1 MLILLLFAFVA
12 GVVTVLS
19 PCILPLLPVIL
30 SSSDGSGKQRPTGVI
45 IGFIASFTFFTLFLS
60 TIVQFSGIPSSALRS
75 LSVVI
80 LALFGISLL
89 IPKVQALIEQLF
101 SRFANLM
108 PSGQKRQ
115 GFWGG
120 IVIGLSLGLLWTP
133 CVGPILASVISL
145 AITGTVTAQSFLIT
159 LSYAIGTAIP
169 LFLIM
174 LAGSTALQRVPWLV
188 RNTSLIQ
195 KLFGVLMIITAVA
208 IHFNVDRSFQT
219 FILNTFPQYGAGLT
233 QIEDNQQVQNAL
245 QTVTQPKEEG
255 DMKPSLLNKLT
266 LPKGPAAPELVPG
279 GEWFN
284 SEPLM
289 LADLKGKVV
298 LVDFWT
304 YSCINCQRTLPY
316 LKTWWE
322 KYQDKG
328 LVIIGVHS
336 PEFEF
341 EKDPK
346 NVAKAL
352 TDFGITYPVV
362 QDNSFAT
369 WKAYRNQYWPAKYL
383 IDAEGYIRY
392 THFGEGQYDKT
403 EETIQA
409 LLEEAGM
416 SAGSEPIDN
425 PSYSTSARTPETYLG
440 YARIENL
447 VSREQIKR
455 DTLQTFTAPARIPDS
470 QFAYVGDWMLTAEYA
485 APAPNAE
492 LLLQFDAKE
501 VYLVARPKTASGSF
515 QVFLDGQ
522 ATSLGDDVENGVV
535 TVDSDRLYK
544 LIKLPSSGK
553 HQLRLVFPEDSL
565 EVFAFTF
572 G

>member
-45 IGFIASFTFFTLFLS
+45 VGFIASFTFFTLFLS
-60 TIVQFSGIPSSALRS
+60 TIVQLSGIPSSALRS

-159 LSYAIGTAIP
+159 LSYAVGTAIP

-195 KLFGVLMIITAVA
+195 KLFGVLMIMTAAA
-208 IHFNVDRSFQT
+208 ILFNVDRSFQT

-233 QIEDNQQVQNAL
+233 KIEDNQQVQNAL
-245 QTVTQPKEEG
+245 QTTTQQKKET
-255 DMKPSLLNKLT
+255 DMKPTVLNTLA
-266 LPKGPAAPELVPG
+266 LPKGPAAPDLVPG

-284 SEPLM
+284 SEPLT

-322 KYQDKG
+322 KYHDKG

-352 TDFGITYPVV
+352 ADFGITYPVV
-362 QDNSFAT
+362 QDNDFAT

-383 IDAEGYIRY
+383 VDAEGFIRY
-392 THFGEGQYDKT
+392 SHFGEGQYDKT
-403 EETIQA
+403 EETIQT

-447 VSREQIKR
+447 VSREQIKQ
-455 DTLQTFTAPARIPDS
+455 DALQTFTAPARIPDS
-470 QFAYVGDWMLTAEYA
+470 QFAYVGDWMLTSEYA

-492 LLLQFDAKE
+492 LLMQFDAKE
-501 VYLVARPKTASGSF
+501 VYLVARPKTTSGTI

-522 ATSLGDDVENGVV
+522 ASSLGDDVEDGVV
-535 TVDSDRLYK
+535 AVDSDRLYK
-544 LIKLPSSGK
+544 LIKLPSAGK
-553 HQLRLVFPEDSL
+553 HQLRLVFPEDSVEL
-565 EVFAFTF
+565 YAFTF

>member
-45 IGFIASFTFFTLFLS
+45 VGFIASFTFFTLFLS
-60 TIVQFSGIPSSALRS
+60 TIVQLSGIPSSALRS

-159 LSYAIGTAIP
+159 LSYAVGTAIP

-195 KLFGVLMIITAVA
+195 KLFGVLMIMTAAA
-208 IHFNVDRSFQT
+208 ILFNVDRSFQT

-233 QIEDNQQVQNAL
+233 KIEDNQQVQNAL
-245 QTVTQPKEEG
+245 QTTTQQKKET
-255 DMKPSLLNKLT
+255 DMKPTVLNTLA
-266 LPKGPAAPELVPG
+266 LPKGPAAPDLVPG

-284 SEPLM
+284 SEPLT

-322 KYQDKG
+322 KYHDKG

-352 TDFGITYPVV
+352 ADFGITYPVV
-362 QDNSFAT
+362 QDNDFAT

-383 IDAEGYIRY
+383 VDAEGFIRY

-403 EETIQA
+403 EETIQT

-447 VSREQIKR
+447 VSREQIKQ
-455 DTLQTFTAPARIPDS
+455 DALQTFTAPARIPDS
-470 QFAYVGDWMLTAEYA
+470 QFAYVGDWMLTSEYA

-492 LLLQFDAKE
+492 LLMQFDAKE
-501 VYLVARPKTASGSF
+501 VYLVARPKTTSGTI

-522 ATSLGDDVENGVV
+522 ASSLGDDVEDGVV
-535 TVDSDRLYK
+535 AVDSDRLYK
-544 LIKLPSSGK
+544 LIKLPSAGK
-553 HQLRLVFPEDSL
+553 HQLRLVFPEDSVEL
-565 EVFAFTF
+565 YAFTF